1 MASRASSL
9 QLRTAPGGVTGVSA
23 GNLWVVWCLIAGIT
37 STLLGIYWDISWH
50 MSIGRDSFWTAP
62 HLAIYVGAILGGV
75 GAAASILPTTFGRG
89 LVAETLRRT
98 SSVQVW
104 GFRGPLGAFVC
115 AWGGIAML
123 SSAPFD
129 NWWHSAYGL
138 DVKILSPPH
147 VLLLT
152 GILAVEFGTL
162 LMILQ
167 LRAYRLD
174 ASLDWLLFYAGGVT
188 LGNVM
193 IALDELVWRS
203 DMHSAQPYW
212 VLSVAVPLILL
223 TVGDASGRKW
233 GCTAVAGM
241 YTLGRLTQLWILP
254 LFAAQPKLGPV
265 YQKVTHFVPMSFPW
279 LLIAPAVLLDL
290 LRARRT
296 RFSSQWDQCG
306 LRRDRICRDAACR
319 SMALRRFSD
328 VARGAQ
334 PVFRSTVFRL
344 RLLLQKSRRPI
355 PLFFG

>member
-1 MASRASSL
+1 M
-9 QLRTAPGGVTGVSA
+9 
-23 GNLWVVWCLIAGIT
+23 CL
-37 STLLGIYWDISWH
+37 
-50 MSIGRDSFWTAP
+50 GRHCD
-62 HLAIYVGAILGGV
+62 
-75 GAAASILPTTFGRG
+75 
-89 LVAETLRRT
+89 AE
-98 SSVQVW
+98 
-104 GFRGPLGAFVC
+104 FRP
-115 AWGGIAML
+115 
-123 SSAPFD
+123 SD

-174 ASLDWLLFYAGGVT
+174 ASLDWLLFSMRGGVI

-254 LFAAQPKLGPV
+254 LFAAQPKLDPV

-296 RFSSQWDQCG
+296 RFSSQWTNEPG

-328 VARGAQ
+328 VARARNRFFGAQ
-334 PVFRSTVFRL
+334 YIGYGYFFRNPGDQDRFFPDEKSLAEFWTGMVLALCFAVVSARAGMALGARLARL
-344 RLLLQKSRRPI
+344 RR
-355 PLFFG
+355 